1 MEEPNPSKPP
11 MTQNQKRLLAVV
23 YIMGAILVVL
33 FVFVLGMIAWQIA
46 HLK

>member
-1 MEEPNPSKPP
+1 MEQPHSSKPS
-11 MTQNQKRLLAVV
+11 MTKGQKRLLVVV
-23 YIMGAILVVL
+23 YVMGAALVGL